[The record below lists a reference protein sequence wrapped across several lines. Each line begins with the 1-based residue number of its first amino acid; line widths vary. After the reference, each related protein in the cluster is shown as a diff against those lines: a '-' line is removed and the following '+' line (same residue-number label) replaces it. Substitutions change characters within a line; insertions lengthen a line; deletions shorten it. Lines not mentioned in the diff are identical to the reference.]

1 MIAGG
6 ICINVSHR
14 TCRRLADAVIGQM
27 KVDARKLR
35 NEFETSAR
43 LSPEVGENKRSKK
56 WRAQGDDFRTFLNE
70 FVGGLT
76 QFGLPAQL
84 HFTIQAV

>member
-1 MIAGG
+1 
-6 ICINVSHR
+6 
-14 TCRRLADAVIGQM
+14 M

-56 WRAQGDDFRTFLNE
+56 WRAQRDDFRTFLGE
-70 FVGGLT
+70 FVSV
-76 QFGLPAQL
+76 LPQIELSRAL
-84 HFTIQAV
+84 SL